1 MTGGIAAAFLGHAVT
16 RFAVF
21 LSTGHAGQF
30 LPRGR
35 EVEEIEAKRRPPKG
49 WHVIGPREPASR
61 DR

>member
-1 MTGGIAAAFLGHAVT
+1 
-16 RFAVF
+16 VF